1 MKNDFLAGVIAL
13 AQENPARFVNLIR
26 NGWPEIKAAIDQG
39 HTLKVIHE
47 RLVKGGVRIS
57 YRLFTLYV
65 RQLLGRSGQPHK
77 PSGKVERNMTAPG
90 EVENSTDSVPAT
102 PPQTAPD
109 EAQEVVISKPAQESG
124 APTND
129 PWGNL
134 RERLNEN
141 RSGFQWDED
150 VPDTSKLY

>member
-65 RQLLGRSGQPHK
+65 RQFLGRSG
-77 PSGKVERNMTAPG
+77 KVHEKYRKVQRNMTAPG
-90 EVENSTDSVPAT
+90 EVEKATDSVPAT

-109 EAQEVVISKPAQESG
+109 DAKEVVISKPAPESG

-129 PWGNL
+129 PWSNL